1 MRHIWERYPRMEQF
15 LTKTDKTMRT
25 LSYLQALRLQSQ
37 GKDYVTLAGAPN
49 DEPCTPA
56 GGSIDHM
63 RMECAV
69 LRGQM
74 IRIHGDIPDGAEFF
88 IMRNEHDFGTYLE
101 LCVSYK
107 EMDGEEIGEDCGSF
121 GYAMKCEGGIP
132 DNWDTEAIAQLAAM
146 GHGQYV
152 QNEVIQETPGSPMS
166 RVTGHDAQ
174 GITQEIIFNQKTII

>member
-1 MRHIWERYPRMEQF
+1 MEQF

-56 GGSIDHM
+56 GGSIDQM
-63 RMECAV
+63 RMECTA
-69 LRGQM
+69 LRDQL
-74 IRIHGDIPDGAEFF
+74 IRMYGIPPEDAEFF
-88 IMRNEHDFGTYLE
+88 ILRNEHDFGTYLE

-121 GYAMKCEGGIP
+121 GYALKCEGGIP
-132 DNWDTEAIAQLAAM
+132 DNWDQQAVQQLAAM
-146 GHGQYV
+146 GHRQYV
-152 QNEVIQETPGSPMS
+152 QGEVLREIPGSQMIS
-166 RVTGHDAQ
+166 ATSMN
-174 GITQEIIFNQKTII
+174 TESMNQEIIFNQKTII

>member
-1 MRHIWERYPRMEQF
+1 MRQRMRHIWGRYPRMEQF

-25 LSYLQALRLQSQ
+25 LSYLQALRLQAQ

-63 RMECAV
+63 RMECAA

-74 IRIHGDIPDGAEFF
+74 IRIHGDIPDDAEFF

-121 GYAMKCEGGIP
+121 GYALKCEGAFLIIGISKP
-132 DNWDTEAIAQLAAM
+132 FSNLQQWGTGSMYKTKLSRKYQVARC
-146 GHGQYV
+146 
-152 QNEVIQETPGSPMS
+152 PG
-166 RVTGHDAQ
+166 
-174 GITQEIIFNQKTII
+174 